1 METVLGILFAA
12 GASTCYSLGVVL
24 QAIEARETPS
34 ELSLRP
40 ALVISLLSRVRWL
53 AGIGL
58 SILGW
63 PLQLVAL
70 LLAPLVVVQPAL
82 ACGLIVLLIAAE
94 RMLHEKAGRYEY
106 SCIALIMV
114 GVAGAGLFAPPHG
127 DTHADQSTITIVLLI
142 LALVSLMPY
151 VLSAFGRSHPQIII
165 LGAGLAFAWSGI
177 ATALAS
183 DDIAARHWPPA
194 IAWAV
199 AAGAAAAVGVLSE
212 TSALQARPAIQVA
225 PVVSVVQTVVPVV
238 VAPILLDE
246 HFTDTPL
253 HGVPLAI
260 SLLILLTGAAL
271 LNRSPLL
278 VALMEERE
286 PAAPA

>member
-1 METVLGILFAA
+1 MLAA
-12 GASTCYSLGVVL
+12 AASACYSLGVVL
-24 QAIEARETPS
+24 QAMEARESPS

-63 PLQLVAL
+63 PLQLIAL

-114 GVAGAGLFAPPHG
+114 GVVGCGLFAPPHSG
-127 DTHADQSTITIVLLI
+127 AHAGRATITIVLLI
-142 LALVSLMPY
+142 LAAISLLPY
-151 VLSAFGRSHPQIII
+151 VMSAFGRAHPQVMII
-165 LGAGLAFAWSGI
+165 GAGLAFAWSGI

-183 DDIAARHWPPA
+183 DDISSRHWTPA
-194 IAWAV
+194 IAWGV

-225 PVVSVVQTVVPVV
+225 PVVSVVQTVVPVI
-238 VAPILLDE
+238 VAPILLGE
-246 HFTDTPL
+246 HFLSTPG
-253 HGVPLAI
+253 HGVPLI
-260 SLLILLTGAAL
+260 LSLMLLVTGAAL

-286 PAAPA
+286 T

>member
-1 METVLGILFAA
+1 VETLLGILLAA
-12 GASTCYSLGVVL
+12 GASACYSLGVVL
-24 QAIEARETPS
+24 QAMEARETSS

-40 ALVISLLSRVRWL
+40 ALVISLLSRARWL

-63 PLQLVAL
+63 PLQLIAL

-94 RMLHEKAGRYEY
+94 RMLQEKAGRYEY
-106 SCIALIMV
+106 SCIGLIMV
-114 GVAGAGLFAPPHG
+114 GVVGAGLFAPPHG
-127 DTHADQSTITIVLLI
+127 GAHAGRQTITIVLLI
-142 LALVSLMPY
+142 LALASLLPY
-151 VLSAFGRSHPQIII
+151 LLAAFGRAHPMTMI

-183 DDIAARHWPPA
+183 DDITVHHWAPA
-194 IAWAV
+194 VAWAV
-199 AAGAAAAVGVLSE
+199 AAGAAAVIGVLSE

-225 PVVSVVQTVVPVV
+225 PVVSVIQTVVPVV
-238 VAPILLDE
+238 VAPLLLDE
-246 HFTDTPL
+246 HFLETPG

-260 SLLILLTGAAL
+260 SLLILITGAAL

-278 VALMEERE
+278 VALMEESE
-286 PAAPA
+286 S

>member
-1 METVLGILFAA
+1 M
-12 GASTCYSLGVVL
+12 
-24 QAIEARETPS
+24 
-34 ELSLRP
+34 
-40 ALVISLLSRVRWL
+40 
-53 AGIGL
+53 
-58 SILGW
+58 
-63 PLQLVAL
+63 
-70 LLAPLVVVQPAL
+70 
-82 ACGLIVLLIAAE
+82 
-94 RMLHEKAGRYEY
+94 
-106 SCIALIMV
+106 
-114 GVAGAGLFAPPHG
+114 
-127 DTHADQSTITIVLLI
+127 
-142 LALVSLMPY
+142 
-151 VLSAFGRSHPQIII
+151 
-165 LGAGLAFAWSGI
+165 
-177 ATALAS
+177 
-183 DDIAARHWPPA
+183 
-194 IAWAV
+194 
-199 AAGAAAAVGVLSE
+199 LSE